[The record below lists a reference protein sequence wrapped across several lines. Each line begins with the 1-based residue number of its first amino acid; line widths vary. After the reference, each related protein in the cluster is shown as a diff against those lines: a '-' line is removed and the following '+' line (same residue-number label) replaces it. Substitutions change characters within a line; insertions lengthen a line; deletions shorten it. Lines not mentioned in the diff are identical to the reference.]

1 MGKVLQT
8 QEVQGVAPVG
18 TVETGNQLNG
28 QMTASDEMLMAQQSM
43 AALNQQLQAAGYDED
58 SYGSYAPDQF
68 RSTMAQD
75 LAGENQYQESFD
87 QGSLDQAA
95 SQGAEAGV
103 SQTSEYNNVLAKLVG
118 TIAEFVGKDT
128 SLGAKLTEMADNLDA
143 GSSSGEYDPANPYH
157 DLNDQQLWDAAGAS
171 GEQASENTGLE
182 SSGSENTGLE
192 NFGLENSGSEGTES
206 SGVQA
211 DASPLGA
218 SGLTESNVA
227 FMSDKANQSVLSG
240 EFLAAGQ
247 ATDDKPFRE
256 MRDTTN
262 SICNELSDDTINN
275 MVGVDAWEDN
285 SPQKQDSSYKHMSF
299 MRGLSAYS
307 EQAVAGIEEAF
318 ANDPEGKE
326 TAMKGLEG
334 MMAASV
340 PQAFDALYSNNKS
353 FNFLTEADKAELN
366 SMKFAGTDMTYGE
379 YEAARMEQDGIESE
393 YGTMFVEEANMYAN
407 AGLNGLD
414 ASDIVSDA
422 SKGAAIGAMSG
433 NGLAMGVGAATGAA
447 LGVAADQ
454 AKGNP
459 AMGGA
464 IGGVG
469 MGQNPSAVLSGAVSG
484 VTGYQPKTAV
494 QAGATSMTRAD
505 KIAMADKMA
514 ATVTEQADSTKSY
527 GMGE

>member
-43 AALNQQLQAAGYDED
+43 AVLNQQLQAAGYDED

-87 QGSLDQAA
+87 QGSLGQAG

-103 SQTSEYNNVLAKLVG
+103 PQTSEYNNVLAKLVG

-182 SSGSENTGLE
+182 SSGSENV
-192 NFGLENSGSEGTES
+192 GLENSGSEGTES

-262 SICNELSDDTINN
+262 SICNELSDDTVNN

-326 TAMKGLEG
+326 TAMKGLNG

-393 YGTMFVEEANMYAN
+393 YGTMSVEEADMYAN

-414 ASDIVSDA
+414 ASDIVADA
-422 SKGAAIGAMSG
+422 ATGAVVGTVNG
-433 NGLAMGVGAATGAA
+433 NGLSMGVGAATGAA
-447 LGVAADQ
+447 LGIAADQ

-469 MGQNPSAVLSGAVSG
+469 MGNSPSGIVSGAVAG
-484 VTGYQPKTAV
+484 ATGYQPKTTV
-494 QAGATSMTRAD
+494 QSGASTMTRAD

-514 ATVTEQADSTKSY
+514 ATVVEQADSTKSY